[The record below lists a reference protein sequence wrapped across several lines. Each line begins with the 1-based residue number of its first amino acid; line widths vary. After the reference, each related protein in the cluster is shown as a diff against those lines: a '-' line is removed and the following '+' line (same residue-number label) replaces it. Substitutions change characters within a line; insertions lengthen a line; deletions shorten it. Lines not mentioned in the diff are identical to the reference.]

1 MSDKTIPTGSNN
13 FTAVDL
19 LPKYYQTN
27 DNRKFIQATI
37 DQLVQ
42 KGTSKKINGF
52 LGRENAKSAN
62 GNDIYVAAANAVR
75 KNYQLEPAV
84 VIDDSTGNTVFFKD
98 YQDYINQL
106 EVFGGNVSNH
116 ERINKQEFYSW
127 DPHIDWDKFVNFQQ
141 YYWLPYGPDLIKIAG
156 QQLNVTSTYTVEI
169 TTSATQQ
176 KEYLFT
182 PNGLDRNPAI
192 TLYRGQ
198 TYNFEIKS
206 PGEPFSIKTT
216 RVGGPAERYTEGG
229 VVSKHGVTNGTIT
242 FRVPVD
248 APDLLY
254 YVSEL
259 DPDLGGLIK
268 ILDINENTYIDVA
281 NDILGKKT
289 YSLSDGTVLS
299 NGMKVSFLGN
309 VTPASYATGEYYV
322 EGVGSAIQL
331 IATSLFEIITSY
343 VTDKSVAFDSTLFDQ
358 YPFAAASSFAGTPDY
373 MVINRAS
380 KDRNPWTRYNRWFHK
395 DTITA
400 SASYNNKLPDYDL
413 STRAARPIIEFEANL
428 KLFNFGSTAISD
440 VDLVDDYTTD
450 IFSTIEGTA
459 GYNVD
464 GIQLTQGMRVL
475 FTADNDILVKNNVYR
490 VEFVNIQNS
499 GIGVPQIR
507 LVLDSEPVA
516 DTTIII
522 RDGQKYQGS
531 TFWYTGTQWNLS
543 QQKTLV
549 NQAPLFDLYNAS
561 LESFSTYAGST
572 FKGTKIFSYKTGTG
586 SNDTVLGF
594 PLKYQNISNIGDIL
608 FEFNLLTDSFEYK
621 NGDALVNKIIN
632 TGYLAKLSFSNTVEY
647 KNGWQTSLV
656 ERYQPAVRIYKK
668 SGLTNNFA
676 LDIYDNKSDL
686 TDLEIRIYI
695 NGTRL
700 ETSKWSLVDAPTF
713 KKIVLTSDIQL
724 DDVLTIKAFAKQ
736 PINSNGHYELP
747 INLQSNPLNND
758 MGDFTLG
765 EVADHL
771 NSIVDNIQTS
781 FVGNVT
787 GSNNLRDLGNVTPYG
802 TRFVQHSGPAS
813 LALYHITS
821 EQNNIVRAIESAR
834 DDYGKFKRNFLN
846 AAYQLGEDTDV
857 IRQVDSILAKLAANK
872 TQQSS
877 YYFSDMIPFG
887 GKKVTNY
894 TVADY
899 RIKKYPL
906 SEVFNFGVLSNKA
919 VSVYIG
925 YEQLV
930 YGHDY
935 TFTTDGYVDIVRTLT
950 NGQVITV
957 YEYDSTDGSYVPP
970 TPTKLGLWPK
980 YKPEIYTDSSYL
992 TPRVMIQG
1000 HDGSQ
1005 TLAYG
1010 DYRDDLILE
1019 LEKRIYNNLQV
1030 EYNKDIFDIH
1040 SVIPGY
1046 YRESEYNLAE
1056 FNTALAPSFY
1066 KWITLAGQSF
1076 SKPVAYDS
1084 TNSFT
1089 FNYRGHTA
1097 PDGREL
1103 PGYWRGIYRWA
1114 YDTDRPN
1121 MCPWEMLG
1129 FTEEPTWW
1137 QGLYGPA
1144 PYTDNN
1150 LIMWQDISLGAV
1162 KEPGKAI
1169 EYRTQYARPDLLDH
1183 IPVDSN
1189 GNLVSPSA
1197 ARLSAGVFTS
1207 DAQSHYVFGDVG
1219 PAENA
1224 WRRSSYY
1231 PFSIMIASLVLKP
1244 AYTFATCL
1252 DRYRTK
1258 RNLCG
1263 QLVYAPTTLRVTP
1276 ADIILPSIYSS
1287 TTRVQTAG
1295 IINYL
1300 IEQLTNTNSNYY
1312 SDYQYNLDNLDIKL
1326 SYRVGG
1332 FTSKENFNLLLDSKN
1347 PAAKGNV
1354 FVPQENYKIV
1364 YNDSSPIKKISYS
1377 GVIITKTQ
1385 DGFEVKGYS
1394 LTESYFKYH
1403 PWMQKTGNKINVG
1416 GISSSFVNWSP
1427 NRTYT
1432 AGQIVNNANKYYRAS
1447 TTVTSSDK
1455 FDSTMFTALTELP
1468 ITGGVD
1474 AIFRSA
1480 WDKTTVLTMPYGT
1493 VLSKVQDVVDFLLGY
1508 GECLKTQ
1515 GFVFEDFNNNLSQ
1528 VSNWQTSTKEFMFWT
1543 TQSWSTGQDKWQEW
1557 LPNQEVAYGT
1567 IVRYNGEYYR
1577 AVQNSLASPIFITDD
1592 YVKIDGLSTVGS
1604 AVISL
1609 SPAAN
1614 GLTFVSELSVADDIA
1629 NPFNDYEIFKVDGT
1643 GLQPVD
1649 IDSSRKGNVV
1659 TFTPNGDGTIYHAS
1673 FYLIQKEQVVIL
1685 DNTTIFNDVI
1695 YNPESGYRQERIKV
1709 SGFVSSEWLGGFE
1722 VPGFLL
1728 DRADIK
1734 QWLQWVDYA
1743 LGDIVQNQGY
1753 YYSSKS
1759 FTPGTGVF
1767 EPSSWIQITKP
1778 TPRLIPNWT
1787 YKASQFEDFYNLD
1800 SDNFDTGQQK
1810 IAQHLIGYQSRQY
1823 LSNIIQDN
1831 ISEFQFYQGMIREKG
1846 TQNSLNKLFD
1856 VLSADNK
1863 ESLNFFEEWAVRVGQ
1878 YGASSAYEAVEFV
1891 IDQPSIND
1899 NPQGFL
1905 LSNDPTLSTNFNINI
1920 TPNELYLKPEGYN
1933 SEPWP
1938 VNNAQKPFLRSPGYV
1953 QSGSDTVQIT
1963 NISDITTLD
1972 VTAFSEGMY
1981 VWVSFEKTSWNIYRF
1996 TSYNIEI
2003 ENAVNNINSKE
2014 ITITTSDQ
2022 VDPELAGQYV
2032 ALTQVNFAGFFK
2044 VKSVS
2049 LNSLVIDTVEPL
2061 KTVWPSDDE
2070 IRNQLQIFRLHPV
2083 RATSIDEANSII
2095 KSYTGYGD
2103 KIWIDKDP
2111 GNRWATLELTS
2122 VYNKTEVSKPY
2133 PAPDMEHGK
2142 VVVMNS
2148 EGTLAAVATKVG
2160 QVITYEKQ
2168 GTRWVFKQI
2177 IKQPFTSQYVFNED
2191 PNKPDTFAETL
2202 AMSPDGEFLAIGMPR
2217 AGLLA
2222 TSVQSNGNV
2231 VCDISATNGTQ
2242 VETGCVALYQKTGYN
2257 EYAHLITLASGDNV
2271 AHQRFGSNLEFGN
2284 NKLFVASMG
2293 LTNYGTEATVF
2304 EVRYVAASGTSVTST
2319 VNADGGNANA
2329 IVTATFDGGV
2339 STSSYNAPTDI
2350 VFDAGGALNISS
2362 VADRWILTR
2371 PGLSIL
2377 NGATSGFGK
2386 AITVSLDNNIL
2397 AISAPQAGNVYVY
2410 KLGVNDVYSL
2420 FQTLTGP
2427 TQEITAP
2434 SYVAGVE
2441 YFDASTFQPGYGF
2454 KKDATSLANNIVE
2467 NIQTVGGS
2475 GTGLTVDAI
2484 IPWYVEYPAGSGS
2497 FVPNTERTVKQ
2508 VVVRDHGTDYAV
2520 GDVITIINPL
2530 GVGGVLN
2537 LEWNE
2542 AYDSDVTYQPT
2553 QIVTYLGLKYV
2564 AIDIDPATVI
2574 PAGTPYSW
2582 KTFKTNYNID
2592 HPLAQYDDLTAKNAL
2607 ASILNVSIERL
2618 EIASMAY
2625 STEVHPG
2632 YAGHI
2637 RGIDPSNILYWKLLD
2652 FVSATKTPLP
2662 TTSTTGSG
2670 IGLKVKISSTVVP
2683 SALTGS
2689 IALPVSNVNDFE
2701 VGSPI
2706 FSTSTP
2712 NAFANGTV
2720 ITQKNSVTYE
2730 ADFSTTTLTVKKI
2743 TGGTDNIVSYILGSI
2758 SGTVLTVDQL
2768 SGAPIEAGM
2777 NLTGEGMFDG
2787 TMIVGP
2793 IVGSTNTWTVSES
2806 QNLTYKQITAT
2817 LPGKLRVGM
2826 QISNALLDT
2835 PATFS
2840 AAIKPGGTTV
2850 FTSGT
2855 TTLVGGTVQMF
2866 GAVINGI
2873 TLTYASKSGEVLAGM
2888 DLEDAGNL
2896 VAPGT
2901 KILYGSGD
2909 VWTVNISQTT
2919 GAVTSSSYFQGTIL
2933 GDELTVTSAVQGAI
2947 QVGMT
2952 ITGDGILNG
2961 TTIMSEIVAGTT
2973 YTVSLAQV
2981 INPAVWINAT
2991 LTTATTIT
2999 GTLASATIT
3008 GQQLTF
3014 SSISGVDLEP
3024 GMVLS
3029 GGTVAAGTKI
3039 TYGVGSTWFVDIDQE
3054 ATATTATRFYSSIEG
3069 NTLTFSTS
3077 TGASLAEGM
3086 YLVGGTVVPGTYIT
3100 GGANTTWYVSDNQSS
3115 TAEYATFQ
3123 TTLIDGVISGTK
3135 LTFREY
3141 TGAPLQTGMVLSGS
3155 GVVGST
3161 YVVSGAETEWVI
3173 SINQTVAPTTITGT
3187 PVVMTVSGTVEG
3199 SIRLGQQVKGGPVT
3213 VGTTILNA
3221 KSVDETTGLGTYYVY
3236 PSQTR
3241 SLFAATSGYVAP
3253 NTFITALGTGTGGT
3267 GTYILNQSP
3276 IASPNTASTLTIS
3289 KPLANDLASNEDVAS
3304 ISITAQG
3311 SGYEIDDQVTFNMG
3325 NGSTI
3330 KTTISGVTRNAV
3342 ATVAAIGDGS
3352 TTKDASQF
3360 GTSIS
3365 ITEDSRYLAVGSPLH
3380 TTTKEFEGRV
3390 SVYSNNG
3397 IVGNTY
3403 SVYQEINSPHAD
3415 QGNLFGAKVAFSR
3428 NAKTLVVYSPDAD
3441 NLTPTSFDAN
3451 QDVNQTTSTNATTFD
3466 IDSLKFMEVMPRTGR
3481 IDIFDKYVSNWVC
3494 GEILHTNNVT
3504 TDGFGQS
3511 FAVSNNIILIG
3522 APHETNILNDSK
3534 AGKTLLELNSG
3545 KVYAYE
3551 KAEGNYSWKAIH
3563 KQTDLID
3570 LTKIKQ
3576 AYLYNKQT
3584 NKLLNYIDVID
3595 PVLGKIAGPAEQE
3608 LNFKTYYDPAIY
3620 SSGNGSVNADAGTA
3634 WTNGQVGKLWWDLR
3648 TAKFVDNHAEDI
3660 IYRNSTLNMLA
3671 TGASID
3677 IYEWVESTYTP
3688 AEWAKLADTAVGLTK
3703 SISGAP
3709 LYTDAYSI
3717 KQYYDIFTKSFKN
3730 TYYFWVKNKVITPT
3744 IDFRKISAA
3753 EVSALI
3759 ANPRGQGRSF
3769 ISLTGKNSFSLINC
3783 QSVLSGSD
3791 VVLGLEY
3798 WTIDNTTQNIHTQ
3811 WKLVDTNPST
3821 QLPASIEQKW
3831 FDSLCNKD
3839 QADRPVPDL
3848 NLPPKLRYGIESR
3861 PRQSMFVNSYEALKQ
3876 LVERVNRVIIT
3887 EQIVGQKNVS
3897 ALQSFDEAPSI
3908 YTGQFDTS
3916 IDTEEELRL
3925 VPVSTAKSAVLKPV
3939 IVNGSVTSVDIIT
3952 AGSGYKIPPTY
3963 DIVGTGTGAKL
3974 SLTLNI
3980 AGQISSVVVENGGK
3994 GYTGTTS
4001 IAVRPFSVLV
4011 KSDTPAQG
4019 NWSIYAYS
4027 PSEKVWSRVKTQ
4039 AYDVRNYW
4047 THADWY
4053 ATGYNQ
4059 FTAIDNSIDT
4069 FAELGTI
4076 ILKIGQTVKIRT
4088 AGGSGWQL
4096 LVCYSTI
4103 DSIDWTQRFKVVGI
4117 QDGTLQLST
4126 KLYSFQNNSVGYDGA
4141 LYDGVGF
4148 DFTASKELR
4157 IILECLRDEILTD
4170 TLRQEYLNLFFAS
4183 VRYAHT
4189 EQTYIDWAFKTS
4201 FVKAQHNVGALKQ
4214 TITYKNDNLENFQD
4228 YINEVI
4234 PYRTTVREYVSG
4246 YNTVDNSQSVV
4257 TDFDLPAIFHWTIN
4271 DIIRTKV
4278 VDGKI
4283 VADDETIKTYPWK
4296 NWLDHVGFQVNSI
4309 VITDQGSGYVTEPTV
4324 RIVSKS
4330 GTSATAKAFIANG
4343 KVNRILLVTNGS
4355 GYLEAP
4361 QIVIDGGGSSTSVQA
4376 KAIAIIG
4383 SSVVRSNLIK
4393 MKFDRTTST
4402 YYTLQLDQIE
4412 TLYGTGNRT
4421 NFALQWAPD
4430 IKIGTSSVQVQAT
4443 SAGNKVTLL
4452 RDDYTLRISKS
4463 TSRGYTSYAGSI
4475 TFKTAPADK
4484 AIITVSYIKDISLL
4498 NASDRIQYFYD
4509 PASGQLGKDLS
4520 QLMTGVDYGGVVVT
4534 GVDYNISQGW
4544 GSVGFMTD
4552 AWDSYENTYNDYV
4565 VTIDAQ
4571 SSTSR
4576 EFLLPYQPDPLT
4588 QINIYYAQIAKTIY
4602 TSDGTQL
4609 IYQLGTDYTAI
4620 DVQATLEKQVV
4631 GVTTTVT
4638 DTSIDIIPVTQTIAG
4653 FNRIKASTANLTIGK
4668 PVEFIGNIFGG
4679 FVQGQIY
4686 YVLAIDIDSFTVGIS
4701 NGGAEF
4707 PLINVIA
4714 SGMSMRYA
4722 TPSNKLTGSTA
4733 GFTAGLPIQFVG
4745 PVFGGV
4751 QTAKTYFVKQILD
4764 ANTFTIANVINGPV
4778 VELSSASGSM
4788 AIRQVAGTGSVNLT
4802 LSDVNGLKVGDTL
4815 SVSIAGAVADGT
4827 VISKIVGNI
4836 ITINNILYGSLLS
4849 GTTLV
4854 FTRTLISPVDYRYLT
4869 AITIQL
4875 TEPLYTGGVL
4885 TISSA
4890 LEPIRIDDENFNKI
4904 WIITATN
4911 ATTSQITTETPV
4923 TFSVGDEIT
4932 FNGVSFGGIDLGEIY
4947 HIREIIDS
4955 RTFKVS
4961 ATANGPIQQLT
4972 SATGTMSA
4980 TVASSETAV
4989 MGTYIADGTEPK
5001 ILIPQGVALPIGDL
5015 MIFRKSTSDGSVA
5028 PNTND
5033 IDTALDGGNLLYA
5046 TATGIAAD
5054 DILIDGDGYVTT
5066 TSSPAPEEVVPG
5078 QVVDAVAIKVFD
5090 RPTDGSANI
5099 KTLSYIADG
5108 VNKEFDLEQF
5118 PNSKQAVF
5126 VKRNNLVAT
5135 LGTDYFINYPKKKVV
5150 FLTAPDADSIITV
5163 NSFGFNGSNVLDVD
5177 YFVADGTTTEFI
5189 TKAPYLDSDFT
5200 YLVYLDGIAISPTI
5214 FKTDTSYESSDRIGF
5229 RFSIAPNKFSV
5240 LNYLITSGSQQ
5251 TYAVFKTERLPTN
5264 GSNSYMLQNAV
5275 GASIPLDTSV
5285 IVRANQQILLGPNT
5299 NYFTIGS
5306 NQYTYVLD
5314 QLSVQPYSIDT
5325 TDIIVYA
5332 DGIELALSTDYSV
5345 DTSGISVS
5353 LNRKT
5358 YSTYKG
5364 KRLIISIRG
5373 SEDYNIVGSTITF
5386 KQNYTALDYVEVIS
5400 AYKHDI
5406 LQVQRTRTKTTN
5418 NLQFTPDTPSYYRY
5432 IGVLG
5437 GKIELPATILSE
5449 EQVWI
5454 TKNRTLLTN
5463 GIDYRLTE
5471 SLNGIVLDKPP
5482 AINDE
5487 FEIITFAGAPVSP
5500 GLSYMQFKDMLN
5512 RTVYKRLSL
5521 LKQDELSQDLYYYDS
5536 QIYVKDAGNFDK
5548 PNPALNKPGIIEI
5561 NGERIEYFTIKNNT
5575 ILGQLR
5581 RGTLGTGIPTVHGA
5595 GSKVQ
5600 DIGPSETIPYTDTTK
5615 TEQVTIDGVSTD
5627 LVIPLSFVPAKIGTW
5642 TKPASEFNLFSS
5654 AEVKK
5659 FVSKTG
5665 TGPYVVTFAV
5675 PQQQYAPKTGKTVNV
5690 SGNTAL
5696 YNGYMTVASSNI
5708 SNTVNV
5714 VPSAISNITADI
5726 TSIDVTFV
5734 IPEQA
5739 TAPATSVYYTI
5750 IGATPV
5756 EYNGTWACVAS
5767 TTTSITLRIST
5778 NFGAFTVL
5786 PVHLSS
5792 THTISLSYTTDPGV
5806 FNATAVTSIVA
5817 PAYGQTNEIDVFVG
5831 GYDESITWTANTV
5844 FEADQIV
5851 TINSYTY
5858 RITAM
5863 HRSGASFNSAV
5874 TTLELDG
5881 NIIKTKQTNVAA
5893 TTVRTFFVG
5902 NIRLKKHPYA
5912 VYNVGVAPESPE
5924 GDVAFSADFA
5934 VDGINAQLVLT
5945 NRLSPGTVVT
5955 IIQRQGKT
5963 WTENNEP
5970 LQTST
5975 SKIAKFITAV
5985 PGIWVTGNLVT
5996 STQTTVPSTTTTFDN
6011 VSGTFD
6017 NDNNTFDQGI

>member
-52 LGRENAKSAN
+52 IGRENAKSAN
-62 GNDIYVAAANAVR
+62 GNDIYIAAANAVR
-75 KNYQLEPAV
+75 KNYQLEPSV
-84 VIDDSTGNTVFFKD
+84 VIDDTAGNNVFFKD

-106 EVFGGNVSNH
+106 SVFGSNVSNH
-116 ERINKQEFYSW
+116 ERINTQEFYSW

-141 YYWLPYGPDLIKIAG
+141 YYWLPYGPDLVKIAG
-156 QQLNVTSTYTVEI
+156 QQLNVNSTYTVEI

-182 PNGLDRNPAI
+182 PNGLDRNPAL

-206 PGEPFSIKTT
+206 PGEPFSIKTS
-216 RVGGPAERYTEGG
+216 RVGGPADRYTEGG
-229 VVSKHGVTNGTIT
+229 FVSKHGVTNGIIT
-242 FRVPVD
+242 FTVPVD
-248 APDLLY
+248 APDILY

-268 ILDINENTYIDVA
+268 VLDINENSYIDVDA
-281 NDILGKKT
+281 DILGKKT
-289 YSLSDGTVLS
+289 YTLSNGTPLS

-309 VTPASYATGEYYV
+309 VTPEVYGTGEYYV

-331 IATSLFEIITSY
+331 IATSVFEIVTSY

-400 SASYNNKLPDYDL
+400 SAVYNNKAPDYDL
-413 STRAARPIIEFEANL
+413 STRATRPIIEFEANL
-428 KLFNFGSTAISD
+428 KLFNFGSIAIKD

-464 GIQLTQGMRVL
+464 GVQLTQGMRVL

-507 LVLDSEPVA
+507 LVLDSTPVT

-522 RDGQKYQGS
+522 REGQKYQGS
-531 TFWYTGTQWNLS
+531 TFWYNGTAWNRS
-543 QQKTLV
+543 QQKDTV
-549 NQAPLFDLYNAS
+549 NQAPLFDLYDKT
-561 LESFSTYAGST
+561 LTSFSTYAGST
-572 FKGTKIFSYKTGTG
+572 FKGTKIFSYKIGTG
-586 SNDTVLGF
+586 SNDKILGF
-594 PLKYQNISNIGDIL
+594 PLSYQNINNIGDIL

-621 NGDALVNKIIN
+621 SGDVLVDKVVN
-632 TGYLAKLSFSNTVEY
+632 TGYLARLSFNNAVEY
-647 KNGWQTSLV
+647 KNGWQTSVV
-656 ERYQPAVRIYKK
+656 ERYQPAVRIYKN
-668 SGLTNNFA
+668 SGITNNFA
-676 LDIYDNKSDL
+676 LDIFDNKSDL
-686 TDLEIRIYI
+686 ADLEIRIYI
-695 NGTRL
+695 NGIRL
-700 ETSKWSLVDAPTF
+700 ETSKWSLVDAPTY
-713 KKIVLTSDIQL
+713 KKIVLVTDIAV
-724 DDVLTIKAFAKQ
+724 DDVLTIKAFTKQ
-736 PINSNGHYELP
+736 PINANGHYELP
-747 INLQSNPLNND
+747 INLQNNPLNTD
-758 MGDFTLG
+758 MGNFTLG

-771 NSIVDNIQTS
+771 NSIVDNIQGL
-781 FVGNVT
+781 FVGNVS
-787 GSNNLRDLGNVTPYG
+787 GSNNLRNLGNVTPYG
-802 TRFVQHSGPAS
+802 TKFVQHSGPAS

-821 EQNNIVRAIESAR
+821 EQNNIVRAIERAR
-834 DDYGKFKRNFLN
+834 DDYGKFKRNFLS

-857 IRQVDSILAKLAANK
+857 IRQVDSILEKLAANK
-872 TQQSS
+872 TQQSP
-877 YYFSDMIPFG
+877 YYFSDMVPYG
-887 GKKVTNY
+887 GKKVTTY

-899 RIKKYPL
+899 RIKNYPL
-906 SEVFNFGVLSNKA
+906 SEVFEYGTLTNKA

-925 YEQLV
+925 LEQLV
-930 YGHDY
+930 YGTDY
-935 TFTTDGYVDIVRTLT
+935 AFTNDGYVEIIRELT
-950 NGQVITV
+950 NGLVITV

-980 YKPEIYTDSSYL
+980 YKPMMYTDTSYL
-992 TPRVMIQG
+992 TPRQMIQG

-1010 DYRDDLILE
+1010 DYRDSLILE

-1030 EYNKDIFDIH
+1030 TYDNDIFDIH
-1040 SVIPGY
+1040 KIVPGY
-1046 YRESEYNLAE
+1046 YRNSEYSLSE

-1066 KWITLAGQSF
+1066 KWISLAGQGF

-1089 FNYRGHTA
+1089 FNYKGHTA

-1103 PGYWRGIYRWA
+1103 PGYWRGIYRWI

-1121 MCPWEMLG
+1121 LTPWEMLG
-1129 FTEEPTWW
+1129 FAEEPTWW
-1137 QGLYGPA
+1137 QSIYGPA

-1150 LIMWQDISLGAV
+1150 VIMWQDISLGAV
-1162 KEPGKAI
+1162 KEPGKPV
-1169 EYRTQYARPDLLDH
+1169 EYRTQYARPDLLNH

-1189 GNLVSPSA
+1189 GNLVSPAA
-1197 ARLSAGVFTS
+1197 ARLSAGVFTT

-1231 PFSIMIASLVLKP
+1231 PFSIMIAAMILKP

-1252 DRYRTK
+1252 DRYRTT
-1258 RNLCG
+1258 RNICG
-1263 QLVYAPTTLRVTP
+1263 QLVYAPTGLRVKP
-1276 ADIILPSIYSS
+1276 SDIVLPSIHSS
-1287 TTRVQTAG
+1287 DTRVQTAG
-1295 IINYL
+1295 ILNYL
-1300 IEQLTNTNSNYY
+1300 IEQLTNTNSSYY
-1312 SDYQYNLDNLDIKL
+1312 TDYQYNLDNLDVKL
-1326 SYRVGG
+1326 SYRIGG

-1354 FVPQENYKIV
+1354 FVPKENYKIV
-1364 YNDSSPIKKISYS
+1364 YNDSSPISKISYS
-1377 GVIITKTQ
+1377 GVIITKTTE
-1385 DGFEVKGYS
+1385 GYEVKGYS

-1403 PWMQKTGNKINVG
+1403 PWMQQAGNKINVG
-1416 GISSSFVNWSP
+1416 GISASFVNWSA

-1432 AGQIVNNANKYYRAS
+1432 AGQIINNANKYYRATS
-1447 TTVTSSDK
+1447 TVTTSDR
-1455 FDSTMFTALTELP
+1455 FDSTLFTSLAELP
-1468 ITGGVD
+1468 IVGGVD

-1493 VLSKVQDVVDFLLGY
+1493 VLAKVQDVVDFLLGY
-1508 GECLKTQ
+1508 GEYLKTQ
-1515 GFVFEDFNNNLSQ
+1515 GFVFEDFNTNLAQ

-1557 LPNQEVAYGT
+1557 LPNQAVVYGT

-1577 AVQNSLASPIFITDD
+1577 AVQNSLASPVFIDDD

-1609 SPAAN
+1609 SPSAN
-1614 GLTFVSELSVADDIA
+1614 GLTFQSVLSVADDIA

-1649 IDSSRKGNVV
+1649 MDSSRKGNVV

-1695 YNPESGYRQERIKV
+1695 YNPESGYRQERIKA
-1709 SGFVSSEWLGGFE
+1709 SGFVSSEWFGGFE
-1722 VPGFLL
+1722 VPGFML

-1734 QWLQWVDYA
+1734 QWIQWTDYA

-1753 YYSSKS
+1753 YYSSKA
-1759 FTPGTGVF
+1759 FTPGTGEF
-1767 EPSSWIQITKP
+1767 DPASWIQIAKP
-1778 TPRLIPNWT
+1778 SPRLIPNWT
-1787 YKASQFEDFYNLD
+1787 YKAGQFEDFYNLD

-1810 IAQHLIGYQSRQY
+1810 IAQHLIGYQDRQY

-1878 YGASSAYEAVEFV
+1878 YGASSAYDAIEFV
-1891 IDQPSIND
+1891 VDQPSITD

-1905 LSNDPTLSTNFNINI
+1905 LSNDATLSTNFNINI
-1920 TPNELYLKPEGYN
+1920 TPNDIYLKPEGYN
-1933 SEPWP
+1933 SAPWP
-1938 VNNAQKPFLRSPGYV
+1938 VNNTQKPFLRSPGYV
-1953 QSGSDTVQIT
+1953 QSSADTVQIT
-1963 NISDITTLD
+1963 NLSDIASLD
-1972 VTAFSEGMY
+1972 VNSFAEGMY

-2003 ENAVNNINSKE
+2003 ENATNDVNQKE

-2022 VDPELAGQYV
+2022 VDPSIVGQYV
-2032 ALTQVNFAGFFK
+2032 ALTQVSFDGFYK
-2044 VKSVS
+2044 VKSVN
-2049 LNSLVIDTVEPL
+2049 LNSFVIDTVEPV
-2061 KTVWPSDDE
+2061 KTVWPTTEE
-2070 IRNQLQIFRLHPV
+2070 ITTQLQVFRLYPV
-2083 RATSIDEANSII
+2083 RASSIDEANSII
-2095 KSYTGYGD
+2095 KSYTSYGD

-2111 GNRWATLELTS
+2111 ANRWASLELTQ
-2122 VYNKTEVSKPY
+2122 VYNKTEVTKPY
-2133 PAPDMEHGK
+2133 PASDMEHGK
-2142 VVVMNS
+2142 VVAMNA

-2177 IKQPFTSQYVFNED
+2177 IKQPFTAQYVFNED

-2222 TSVQSNGNV
+2222 TSLQTNGNV
-2231 VCDISATNGTQ
+2231 ICDISATNGTQ
-2242 VETGCVALYQKTGYN
+2242 LETGCVALYQKTAYN
-2257 EYAHLITLASGDNV
+2257 EYAHLITLASSDNV
-2271 AHQRFGSNLEFGN
+2271 AHQRFGSNLVFGT
-2284 NKLFVASMG
+2284 NKLFIGSMG
-2293 LTNYGTEATVF
+2293 MTNYGTEATVF
-2304 EVRYVAASGTSVTST
+2304 ELRYVSASGTSVASNA
-2319 VNADGGNANA
+2319 NADGANA
-2329 IVTATFDGGV
+2329 SAVVTATFDGGI
-2339 STSSYNAPTDI
+2339 STSSYNSPTDI
-2350 VFDAGGALNISS
+2350 VFDGGGALNIGS
-2362 VADRWILTR
+2362 VSDRWILTR
-2371 PGLSIL
+2371 PGISVL
-2377 NGATSGFGK
+2377 NGIAIGFGK
-2386 AITVSLDNNIL
+2386 SMTVSLDNSVL
-2397 AISAPQAGNVYVY
+2397 AIGAPQAGSVYIY
-2410 KLGVNDVYSL
+2410 KLGTNNVYSL
-2420 FQTLTGP
+2420 FQTLSGP

-2441 YFDASTFQPGYGF
+2441 TFEVLSFQPGYGF
-2454 KKDATSLANNIVE
+2454 KKEASSLANSIVE
-2467 NIQTVGGS
+2467 DIKTVGGS

-2484 IPWYVEYPAGSGS
+2484 IPWYVESPAGSGT
-2497 FVPNTERTVKQ
+2497 FIPNTERSVKQ
-2508 VVVRDHGTDYAV
+2508 VVVRDHGTNYKV
-2520 GDVITIINPL
+2520 GDEITIINPM

-2542 AYDSDVTYQPT
+2542 TYDEDVTYKPN
-2553 QIVTYLGLKYV
+2553 QIVTYNGLKYV
-2564 AIDIDPATVI
+2564 VIDVNPATVV

-2582 KTFKTNYNID
+2582 RVFKEQYNLAN
-2592 HPLAQYDDLTAKNAL
+2592 PSAQYDDLAAKNAL
-2607 ASILNVSIERL
+2607 ATLLDVNVARL
-2618 EIASMAY
+2618 EVASMAY

-2632 YAGHI
+2632 YSGHI
-2637 RGIDPSNILYWKLLD
+2637 RGIDPTNVIYWELLD
-2652 FVSATKTPLP
+2652 FTSATKTALP
-2662 TTSTTGSG
+2662 TTATTGSG
-2670 IGLKVKISSTVVP
+2670 VGLKVKVSSTVVP
-2683 SALTGS
+2683 SALAGS
-2689 IALPVSNVNDFE
+2689 ITLPVSNINEFDI
-2701 VGSPI
+2701 GAPI

-2712 NAFANGTV
+2712 NAFVDGTV
-2720 ITQKNSVTYE
+2720 VTQKNKVSYE
-2730 ADFSTTTLTVKKI
+2730 AEFNSTTLTVKKI
-2743 TGGTDNIVSYILGSI
+2743 TDGTDNIVSYILGSI

-2768 SGAPIEAGM
+2768 SGAEIIAGM
-2777 NLTGEGMFDG
+2777 NLTAEGIFDG

-2793 IVGSTNTWTVSES
+2793 VLNTTNQWTISEA

-2826 QISNALLDT
+2826 QISNAQLDS
-2835 PATFS
+2835 PATFN
-2840 AAIKPGGTTV
+2840 AAIKPGGTSV
-2850 FTSGT
+2850 FASGT
-2855 TTLVGGTVQMF
+2855 TTLVGGTAELF

-2873 TLTYASKSGEVLAGM
+2873 TLTYASKSGEVLPGM
-2888 DLEDAGNL
+2888 ELTDAGGL
-2896 VAPGT
+2896 VAAGT

-2919 GAVTSSSYFQGTIL
+2919 GAVTSSTYFQGTIL
-2933 GDELTVTSAVQGAI
+2933 GDELTITSAIQGTI
-2947 QVGMT
+2947 QIGMI

-2961 TTIMSEIVAGTT
+2961 TTIMSEVTPGVT

-2981 INPAVWINAT
+2981 INPSVWINGT
-2991 LTTATTIT
+2991 ITTATTIT

-3008 GQQLTF
+3008 GQLLSF
-3014 SSISGVDLEP
+3014 SSITGVSLEP

-3029 GGTVAAGTKI
+3029 GGNVAAGTKI
-3039 TYGVGSTWFVDIDQE
+3039 TYGAGNTWYVDIEQN
-3054 ATATTATRFYSSIEG
+3054 ATATTATRYYAEISG
-3069 NTLTFSTS
+3069 NTLTFSNS
-3077 TGASLAEGM
+3077 TGAAVAEGM
-3086 YLVGGTVVPGTYIT
+3086 YLVGGSVTPGTYIT
-3100 GGANTTWYVSDNQSS
+3100 SGANNTWYISENQTA
-3115 TAEYATFQ
+3115 TAEYATHQ
-3123 TTLIDGVISGTK
+3123 STLIDGVISGTK

-3141 TGAPLQTGMVLSGS
+3141 TGAPLQAGMVLSGT

-3161 YVVSGAETEWVI
+3161 YIVSGAGTEWVVSI
-3173 SINQTVAPTTITGT
+3173 SQTVSSTTITGT
-3187 PVVMTVSGTVEG
+3187 PVIMTVSGTVDG
-3199 SIRLGQQVKGGPVT
+3199 TVRLGQQVKGGVVT
-3213 VGTTILNA
+3213 LGTTILNT

-3236 PSQTR
+3236 PIQTR

-3276 IASPNTASTLTIS
+3276 IAMPNTASTLGIS
-3289 KPLANDLASNEDVAS
+3289 KPLANDLASNEAVAS
-3304 ISITAQG
+3304 VSITAQG
-3311 SGYEIDDQVTFNMG
+3311 AGYEIGDGVTFSMG
-3325 NGSTI
+3325 NGSVI
-3330 KTTISGVTRNAV
+3330 KTTVSSVTANATAIV
-3342 ATVAAIGDGS
+3342 SEIGDGS
-3352 TTKDASQF
+3352 ITKDASQF

-3365 ITEDSRYLAVGSPLH
+3365 LSEDARYLAVGSPLH

-3390 SVYSNNG
+3390 SVYTNNG
-3397 IVGNTY
+3397 IAGNTY
-3403 SVYQEINSPHAD
+3403 STYQEINSPHAD

-3441 NLTPTSFDAN
+3441 NLTPTTFDAN
-3451 QDVNQTTSTNATTFD
+3451 QDINRTTSTNSTTFD

-3494 GEILHTNNVT
+3494 GEILHTDNIT

-3511 FAVSNNIILIG
+3511 FAVSNNVIIIG

-3534 AGKTLLELNSG
+3534 AGKTLVELNSG

-3551 KAEGNYSWKAIH
+3551 KTPGNYSWKATH
-3563 KQTDLID
+3563 KQTDLVD

-3584 NKLLNYIDVID
+3584 NKLVSYIDVID
-3595 PVLGKIAGPAEQE
+3595 PVLGKISGTAEQE

-3620 SSGNGSVNADAGTA
+3620 SAGNGIVNADAGTA
-3634 WTNGQVGKLWWDLR
+3634 WSSAQVGKLWWDLR

-3660 IYRNSTLNMLA
+3660 VYRNSTLNMLA

-3688 AEWAKLADTAVGLTK
+3688 SEWAKLADTAVGLTK
-3703 SISGAP
+3703 NISGSP

-3730 TYYFWVKNKVITPT
+3730 TYYFWVKNKVITPEL
-3744 IDFRKISAA
+3744 DFRSISAA

-3759 ANPRGQGRSF
+3759 ANPRGQGHSF

-3783 QSVLSGSD
+3783 QDLLSGSD
-3791 VVLGLEY
+3791 IVLGLEY

-3811 WKLVDTNPST
+3811 WKLVDNNPST
-3821 QLPASIEQKW
+3821 QLPIAIEQKW

-3848 NLPPKLRYGIESR
+3848 NLPPKLRYGVESR

-3876 LVERVNRVIIT
+3876 LVERVNRVIIS
-3887 EQIVGQKNVS
+3887 EQIVGQKNIS
-3897 ALQSFDEAPSI
+3897 KLQSFNEIPSI
-3908 YTGQFDTS
+3908 YTGQYDTTV
-3916 IDTEEELRL
+3916 DTEEELRL
-3925 VPVSTAKSAVLKPV
+3925 VPVSTAKLAVLKP
-3939 IVNGSVTSVDIIT
+3939 IIANGSITSVEVIA
-3952 AGSGYKIPPTY
+3952 AGSGYKTSPTY
-3963 DIVGTGTGAKL
+3963 DIVGVGTGAKL
-3974 SLTLNI
+3974 SLTINI
-3980 AGQISSVVVENGGK
+3980 AGQITGVIVENGGK
-3994 GYTGTTS
+3994 GYDANTS
-4001 IAVRPFSVLV
+4001 IVVRPFSVLV
-4011 KSDTPAQG
+4011 NSDTPAQG

-4027 PSEKVWSRVKTQ
+4027 PVEKVWSRIRTQ
-4039 AYDVRNYW
+4039 SFDVRNYW
-4047 THADWY
+4047 NYADWY

-4059 FTAIDNSIDT
+4059 FTAIDNSINT
-4069 FAELGTI
+4069 FAELGTVI
-4076 ILKIGQTVKIRT
+4076 PKVGQTVKIRT

-4096 LVCYSTI
+4096 LVCYATV
-4103 DSIDWTQRFKVVGI
+4103 DSIDWTQRYKVVGI
-4117 QDGTLQLST
+4117 QNGTLQLSN
-4126 KLYSFQNNSVGYDGA
+4126 KLYSFQNNNVGFDGS

-4201 FVKAQHNVGALKQ
+4201 FVKAQHNVGELKQ

-4228 YINEVI
+4228 YISEVI

-4257 TDFDLPAIFHWTIN
+4257 TDFDLPAIFHWSIN

-4324 RIVSKS
+4324 RIISKS
-4330 GTSATAKAFIANG
+4330 GSGATAKAFIANG
-4343 KVNRILLVTNGS
+4343 KVNRILLVSKGS

-4361 QIVIDGGGSSTSVQA
+4361 QIVIDGGGSSSSVQA
-4376 KAIAIIG
+4376 KAVAVIG
-4383 SSVVRSNLIK
+4383 SSVVRSSLIK

-4430 IKIGTSSVQVQAT
+4430 IKIGTSSVQIQAT
-4443 SAGNKVTLL
+4443 LAGSKVTLL
-4452 RDDYTLRISKS
+4452 RDDYTLLVTKS
-4463 TSRGYTSYAGSI
+4463 TAKGYTSYAGSI
-4475 TFKTAPADK
+4475 TFKTAPAK
-4484 AIITVSYIKDISLL
+4484 NAIITVSYIKDIALL

-4571 SSTSR
+4571 SSASH
-4576 EFLLPYQPDPLT
+4576 EFLLPYQPETLT
-4588 QINIYYAQIAKTIY
+4588 QINIYYAQIAKTTY
-4602 TSDGTQL
+4602 TSDGSQL

-4620 DVQATLEKQVV
+4620 DVQATITKQVV
-4631 GVTTTVT
+4631 GATSTVT

-4653 FNRIKASTANLTIGK
+4653 FNYIKASTANLVVGK
-4668 PVEFIGNIFGG
+4668 PVEFIDSIFGG

-4686 YVLAIDIDSFTVGIS
+4686 YVNAIIDANTFTVGTAV
-4701 NGGAEF
+4701 GGSAF
-4707 PLINVIA
+4707 TVTNVIA
-4714 SGMSMRYA
+4714 SGMNMRYA
-4722 TPSNKLTGSTA
+4722 TPSNKLTGPTA
-4733 GFTAGLPIQFVG
+4733 GFTAGMAIQFG
-4745 PVFGGV
+4745 GQLIGGV
-4751 QTAKTYFVKQILD
+4751 QTASTYYVKQVID
-4764 ANTFTIANVINGPV
+4764 ANTFTISTTINGPV
-4778 VELSSASGSM
+4778 VSLTSASGSM
-4788 AIRQVAGTGSVNLT
+4788 DVRQVAGTGSLTLT
-4802 LSDVNGLKVGDTL
+4802 LSDTNGLKIGDTL
-4815 SVSIAGAVADGT
+4815 LVSIAGAVADGT
-4827 VISKIVGNI
+4827 VISKIVGNT
-4836 ITINNILYGSLLS
+4836 ITINNILYGSLLA
-4849 GTTLV
+4849 GTEVV
-4854 FTRTLISPVDYRYLT
+4854 FTRTLVSPVDYRYLT
-4869 AITIQL
+4869 TITIQL
-4875 TEPLYTGGVL
+4875 SEPLYVGGVL

-4890 LEPIRIDDENFNKI
+4890 LEPIRIDDENFNKV

-4911 ATTSQITTETPV
+4911 ATTSQISTDTPV

-4932 FNGVSFGGIDLGEIY
+4932 FGGVAFGGIVLGEIY
-4947 HIREIIDS
+4947 HVREIINN

-4961 ATANGPIQQLT
+4961 ATRNGPIQQLT

-4980 TVASSETAV
+4980 TVASSATAV
-4989 MGTYIADGTEPK
+4989 MGTYIADGTVPK
-5001 ILIPQGVALPIGDL
+5001 VIIPATFNLPVGDL

-5046 TATGIAAD
+5046 TATGLAPD
-5054 DILIDGDGYVTT
+5054 DIMIDGDGYVTT

-5108 VNKEFDLEQF
+5108 TNKEFNLEQF

-5126 VKRNNLVAT
+5126 VKRNNIVAT
-5135 LGTDYFINYPKKKVV
+5135 LGTDYFIDYPRKKVV
-5150 FLTAPDADSIITV
+5150 FLTAPAADAIITV

-5177 YFVADGTTTEFI
+5177 YFVADGATTEFI
-5189 TKAPYLDSDFT
+5189 TKAPYLDTDFT

-5229 RFSIAPNKFSV
+5229 RFSIAPSKFAV
-5240 LNYLITSGSQQ
+5240 LNYLIISGNQQ
-5251 TYAVFKTERLPTN
+5251 TYAVFKTEKLPTN
-5264 GSNSYMLQNAV
+5264 GTNAYTLQNAV

-5285 IVRANQQILLGPNT
+5285 IVRANQQILSGPNT
-5299 NYFTIGS
+5299 SYFTIGS
-5306 NQYTYVLD
+5306 NQYTYTLD

-5332 DGIELALSTDYSV
+5332 DGVQLTLSTDYNV
-5345 DTSGISVS
+5345 DTSGVSVS
-5353 LNRKT
+5353 INRKT

-5364 KRLIISIRG
+5364 KRLIVSIRG
-5373 SEDYNIVGSTITF
+5373 SEDYNVVGSTITF

-5406 LQVQRTRTKTTN
+5406 LQVQRTRTKATN

-5432 IGVLG
+5432 VGVLG
-5437 GKIELPATILSE
+5437 GHIELPESVLAE
-5449 EQVWI
+5449 EQVWV
-5454 TKNRTLLTN
+5454 TKNKTLLTN

-5471 SLNGIVLDKPP
+5471 ALNAIVLDTAP

-5521 LKQDELSQDLYYYDS
+5521 LKQDELAQDLNYYDS

-5575 ILGQLR
+5575 VLGQLR
-5581 RGTLGTGIPTVHGA
+5581 RGTLGTGVPAVHGA

-5615 TEQVTIDGVSTD
+5615 TEQVTVDGVSTD
-5627 LVIPLSFVPAKIGTW
+5627 LVIPLSFIPTKTSTW
-5642 TKPASEFNLFSS
+5642 SKPASDFKLFSS
-5654 AEVKK
+5654 AEVKQ

-5665 TGPYVVTFAV
+5665 TGPYVVTFAI
-5675 PQQQYAPKTGKTVNV
+5675 PQQQYAPTIGKLVHV

-5696 YNGYMTVASSNI
+5696 YTGYKSVSGYNV

-5714 VPSAISNITADI
+5714 IPLSISNVTAGI
-5726 TSIDVTFV
+5726 PSIDVTFV
-5734 IPEQA
+5734 IPSQA
-5739 TAPATSVYYTI
+5739 LAPATGVYYTI

-5756 EYNGTWACVAS
+5756 EYNGTWNCVAS

-5778 NFGAFTVL
+5778 NYGAFTVL
-5786 PVHLSS
+5786 PVHISS
-5792 THTISLSYTTDPGV
+5792 THTISLSYTTDPGT
-5806 FNATAVTSIVA
+5806 FNASAVTTVFA
-5817 PAYGQTNEIDVFVG
+5817 PEYGQTDEIDVFVG
-5831 GYDESITWTANTV
+5831 GYDESVSWTANTI

-5858 RITAM
+5858 RMTAK
-5863 HRSGASFNSAV
+5863 HKSGASFNSAV
-5874 TTLELDG
+5874 TTLDADN
-5881 NIIKTKQTNVAA
+5881 NILQTNVAA

-5924 GDVAFSADFA
+5924 GDVAFNADFA

-5945 NRLSPGTVVT
+5945 NKLSPGTVVT
-5955 IIQRQGKT
+5955 ITRRQGKS
-5963 WTENNEP
+5963 WTDNNEP

-5996 STQTTVPSTTTTFDN
+5996 STQTTLPSTTTTFDN